1 MGLLVFFIDMIKELC
16 SKSSILFLFLNG
28 KIEDILAPW
37 YICVDF
43 QLETITV
50 KKRNWYLIG
59 INENVHAFKFI
70 RNIDI
75 HQRIFGADV
84 EIKSFGCSSKVFC
97 IAKKEADKLKDALI
111 EYNQRRKIGFVIS

>member
-1 MGLLVFFIDMIKELC
+1 MIKELC